1 MATLLAIGYA
11 DQGVAE
17 VAQKSIQELGDEFAL
32 TADQVASVGRD
43 VKGRYHAH
51 ISHGRTTTT
60 GGGDWGCF
68 WSALFGLMFF
78 GPSAHVALRSQ
89 RRGNPGVQNL
99 DRGFQDRVREQL
111 KPGTSAVFLMIE
123 HATSAKIVVVL
134 QRYGGTTHEISL
146 SNAELARVR
155 ARLSDS

>member
-17 VAQKSIQELGDEFAL
+17 VAQKSIQELEDELAL
-32 TADQVASVGRD
+32 TADQVASIGRD

-51 ISHGRTTTT
+51 ISHGETTTRA
-60 GGGDWGCF
+60 GVDWGSF
-68 WSALFGLMFF
+68 WSALFGLIFC
-78 GPSAHVALRSQ
+78 GPSADLALRKQ
-89 RRGNPGVQNL
+89 RRGGPGVQNI

-111 KPGTSAVFLMIE
+111 KPGTSTVFLMIE
-123 HATSAKIVVVL
+123 HATSATVVVVL
-134 QRYGGTTHEISL
+134 QRYGGTMHEISL